1 MTQRPLTM
9 HAKAA
14 PILVRMPGLF
24 LVTPSG
30 ARRPFD
36 VTLETQDM
44 TWRFSGDEQLSVGDL
59 EVLLCLIALAGAQ
72 SDESYWTTKR
82 QTARDPVTRL
92 RQMLG
97 RAIEVRTTYSE
108 LARELKRSAGG
119 ATWPFIKQSIDR
131 MCGVCVSVRSHC
143 GAEVDKASLLCPMQD
158 DESRG
163 SIALTLCPVIAAG
176 VLGGPG
182 EYIQVDMEAFRSLQD
197 RSGVSRAL
205 YFRLHGRYADQ
216 DHLIPIDRLVG
227 LAYGSSVPPD
237 SRRKY
242 RARVKGAAQAIKGL
256 AQWTVESHK
265 GGKFSF
271 RHSSK
276 KVVTTA
282 ESGTPMNP

>member
-1 MTQRPLTM
+1 MSRGALTTY
-9 HAKAA
+9 AKVT
-14 PILVRMPGLF
+14 PILTRMPGLF

-30 ARRPFD
+30 PRRPFD
-36 VTLETQDM
+36 VTLKDGDM
-44 TWRFSGDEQLSVGDL
+44 TWRLFGPEQLSVGDL

-72 SDESYWTTKR
+72 SNESYQATKR
-82 QTARDPVTRL
+82 QKSRDPVTRL

-119 ATWPFIKQSIDR
+119 ATWPFIKDSIDR
-131 MCGVCVSVRSHC
+131 MSRVWVTVRSHC
-143 GAEVDKASLLCPMQD
+143 GSEVDKAPLLRPMQD
-158 DESRG
+158 DENRG
-163 SIALTLCPVIAAG
+163 AAAFTLCPVLAAG

-182 EYIQVDMEAFRSLQD
+182 EYIQVSMEDFRSLQD

-216 DHLIPIDRLVG
+216 YHLIRIDRLVE
-227 LAYGSSVPPD
+227 LAYGSSVPAD
-237 SRRKY
+237 SLRKY
-242 RARVKGAAQAIKGL
+242 RARVKGAAKAIDGL
-256 AQWTVESHK
+256 AQWKLQSHK
-265 GGKFSF
+265 GGEFTF

-282 ESGTPMNP
+282 ESGAPTNP